1 MTRFR
6 GLAVVAVAAVAVG
19 GVWAE
24 DKKDAPKFDAAKLE
38 GKWMVTEMTK
48 MGEKVDTKDM
58 KDPVVVTKD
67 SITTKTGGGEFVFK
81 YTIDAKT
88 DPAGIDMEIT
98 SETFKGTKAVGIIKL
113 DGDKLMLAY
122 DFDPEAKTPPRPKA
136 FESKK
141 DSKTFNYV
149 LTRVKEEKKDEKK
162 VEKKE
167 DK

>member
-1 MTRFR
+1 MTRFLS
-6 GLAVVAVAAVAVG
+6 LAVVAALAG
-19 GVWAE
+19 GAWAE
-24 DKKDAPKFDAAKLE
+24 DKKEAAKFDAGKLE

-48 MGEKVDTKDM
+48 MGEKVETKDM
-58 KDPVVVTKD
+58 KDPVVITKE

-88 DPAGIDMEIT
+88 DPAGIDMVIT
-98 SETFKGTKAVGIIKL
+98 SETFKDTKASGIIKL

-141 DSKTFNYV
+141 ESKTFNYV
-149 LTRVKEEKKDEKK
+149 LTRVKEEKKDK
-162 VEKKE
+162 
-167 DK
+167 